1 MNHLCCFSPDT
12 IFTSLGFS
20 QVLFEASHPHDLEV
34 MVSGASATWLGID
47 VGCWLLGWM
56 FVWPV
61 GGSKETIQIVGR
73 IHTHVDTRINT
84 IERENLFWTEQTI
97 SPLTGCFQVTDI
109 SYTMMVP
116 LTEMVLD
123 GFSLV
128 DSLMVSTPLKAPS

>member
-1 MNHLCCFSPDT
+1 MTWRLWSPVHLP
-12 IFTSLGFS
+12 LGW
-20 QVLFEASHPHDLEV
+20 V
-34 MVSGASATWLGID
+34 GIG

-73 IHTHVDTRINT
+73 IHTHVDTCINT